1 MKKYLFLLIA
11 MLMSVSAFT
20 LVGCSSD
27 DDDDNDN
34 PSSSNTIQINGK
46 SYELDTYVVQE
57 GSFDAEAGKGEFT
70 VGVFNQVATLR
81 TVGFINSLTRI
92 QQSLK

>member
-27 DDDDNDN
+27 DDDDN
-34 PSSSNTIQINGK
+34 PFSSNTIQINGK

-70 VGVFNQVATLR
+70 VGVFNQVDR
-81 TVGFINSLTRI
+81 KSVV
-92 QQSLK
+92 